1 MFSMALLEVSRPCL
15 CEETFDIKTVSE
27 LDDHTFGAEGE
38 LCRGLKTLQQT
49 CDKNMKLSDQERN
62 LCHLSEELK

>member
-1 MFSMALLEVSRPCL
+1 MQ
-15 CEETFDIKTVSE
+15 
-27 LDDHTFGAEGE
+27 

-62 LCHLSEELK
+62 LCHLSEELNVCGLIVCDLHRAAHPHLVYTLTQLTDLP